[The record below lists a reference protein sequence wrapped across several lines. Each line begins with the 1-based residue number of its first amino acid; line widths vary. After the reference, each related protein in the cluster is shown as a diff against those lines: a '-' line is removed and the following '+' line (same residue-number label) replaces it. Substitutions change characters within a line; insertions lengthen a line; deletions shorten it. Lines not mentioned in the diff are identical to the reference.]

1 MADDRASRLTWHL
14 PLRLRLTIAF
24 AGVMAAMLA
33 AAGVFLYVQFRRDLL
48 STIDAGLRARTGD
61 IVATAVDETDAN
73 QLLRESDERLA
84 QVYAVGGRVLASSRG
99 LRGTR
104 LLAPDEARRAAAAPV
119 TVPARA
125 LPGGSAR
132 VRAAA
137 ARTQD
142 ARRIV
147 VAVGDPLAQA
157 DHELMRLRTLLF
169 VAGPIALL
177 LASFAGYEVAGSAL
191 RPVERMRAR
200 AADITEHDLGERLP
214 VPNTGD
220 EIERLGATLNDLL
233 RRLEAAMARERRLVA
248 DASHELRTPLSVLR
262 AEVDLALRG
271 RRDAGELR
279 AALASAGQ
287 EALRLSQ
294 LADDLLVLA
303 RLDQGRL
310 PVRPEPIDAQDLLD
324 AAAGRIRPAAG
335 ETGRDVS
342 TRVEVDGGAVLLA
355 DPVRA
360 AQAVDNL
367 ATNALR
373 YGDGPIVLAAR
384 RNGATVEL
392 HVLDR
397 GAGFPPEFLGRA
409 FERFSRGD
417 EARGD
422 HGGSGLGL
430 AIVDAIARAHGGR
443 AGARNRPEGGADAWI
458 ALPAA

>member
-1 MADDRASRLTWHL
+1 
-14 PLRLRLTIAF
+14 
-24 AGVMAAMLA
+24 MAAMLA

-61 IVATAVDETDAN
+61 IVATAVDETDPN

-119 TVPARA
+119 TVARRA
-125 LPGGSAR
+125 PPRGGARGLGGARPGGGGRGA
-132 VRAAA
+132 
-137 ARTQD
+137 
-142 ARRIV
+142 
-147 VAVGDPLAQA
+147 DP
-157 DHELMRLRTLLF
+157 
-169 VAGPIALL
+169 
-177 LASFAGYEVAGSAL
+177 
-191 RPVERMRAR
+191 
-200 AADITEHDLGERLP
+200 
-214 VPNTGD
+214 
-220 EIERLGATLNDLL
+220 
-233 RRLEAAMARERRLVA
+233 
-248 DASHELRTPLSVLR
+248 SHELRTPLSVLR

-324 AAAGRIRPAAG
+324 TAAGRIRPAAG
-335 ETGRDVS
+335 EAGRDVS
-342 TRVEVDGGAVLLA
+342 TRVEVDGGVVLFA

-384 RNGATVEL
+384 RNGTTVEL

-443 AGARNRPEGGADAWI
+443 AGARNRPQGGPAAGV
-458 ALPAA
+458 ALPAPSPAAPRSPPKRPASGG